1 MLTIFGQWVDHDLTL
16 TPTSPSIRSFSNGLN
31 CDESCERSEPCFPIP
46 VSQGLSLCQG
56 LSHSC
61 FCIITVFDAT
71 FNVWTQAPPG
81 DQRLR
86 PDTCLP
92 FFRSSPACGSG
103 NTAHMFGGNP
113 KVREQIN
120 TLTAFLDAG
129 QIYGAED
136 GLAKE
141 LRDLTNDGGLLR
153 VNDQFLD
160 NGREHLP
167 FTKVESKMCAT
178 RQKTL
183 NDTTLTEVPCFIAG
197 Q

>member
-1 MLTIFGQWVDHDLTL
+1 MVL
-16 TPTSPSIRSFSNGLN
+16 
-31 CDESCERSEPCFPIP
+31 
-46 VSQGLSLCQG
+46 LSKIVPL
-56 LSHSC
+56 LLLYNN
-61 FCIITVFDAT
+61 FFYAA
-71 FNVWTQAPPG
+71 FNVKKKKQAPPG

-86 PDTCLP
+86 PGTCLP

-103 NTAHMFGGNP
+103 NTAYLFGGVAN
-113 KVREQIN
+113 VREQIN
-120 TLTAFLDAG
+120 ALTAFLDAG
-129 QIYGAED
+129 QVYGAED

-153 VNDQFLD
+153 VNNQFQD

-167 FTKVESKMCAT
+167 FTNVESQMCAT
-178 RQKTL
+178 RRKTL